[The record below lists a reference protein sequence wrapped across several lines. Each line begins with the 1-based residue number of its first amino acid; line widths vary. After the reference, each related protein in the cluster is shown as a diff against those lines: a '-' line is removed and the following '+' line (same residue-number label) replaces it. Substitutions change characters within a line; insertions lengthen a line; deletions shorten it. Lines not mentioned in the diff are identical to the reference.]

1 MDLAAA
7 RLLGLVAL
15 GGALG
20 SVGRYAVE
28 TALPFSPGPGGIG
41 FPWATL
47 IVNVSGSLLMGLL
60 VAWLTDHPA
69 PPPCARPVAAVGL
82 LGGWSTCSAFAAE
95 THRLWSAGAP
105 AVSAAYVLVS
115 VAAGLLAVIAGA
127 LAGSRIWT
135 ADRAEIDAQEVTEG
149 A

>member
-1 MDLAAA
+1 MVQPSPRAV
-7 RLLGLVAL
+7 GLIAL

-28 TALPFSPGPGGIG
+28 TAIPFSPTPAASGL
-41 FPWATL
+41 PWATL
-47 IVNVSGSLLMGLL
+47 LVNVTGALAMGLL
-60 VAWLTDHPA
+60 VAWLTAHPA
-69 PPPCARPVAAVGL
+69 PPPWVRPLAAVGL
-82 LGGWSTCSAFAAE
+82 LGGWTTYSAFAAE

-105 AVSAAYVLVS
+105 GVSAAYILGS

-127 LAGSRIWT
+127 LAGGRIWRS
-135 ADRAEIDAQEVTEG
+135 DRAELDAEEVTEG